1 MASRLLKTATRKDT
15 DTLLSDIDTV
25 VAGINE
31 RIQEN
36 NDMVTTKPDK
46 QIGCL

>member
-1 MASRLLKTATRKDT
+1 MASRMRKTVTRKDT
-15 DTLLSDIDTV
+15 DILLSDIDTV

-46 QIGCL
+46 QLECL

>member
-1 MASRLLKTATRKDT
+1 MTRKDT
-15 DTLLSDIDTV
+15 DILLSDIDTV

-36 NDMVTTKPDK
+36 NDIVTTKPDK